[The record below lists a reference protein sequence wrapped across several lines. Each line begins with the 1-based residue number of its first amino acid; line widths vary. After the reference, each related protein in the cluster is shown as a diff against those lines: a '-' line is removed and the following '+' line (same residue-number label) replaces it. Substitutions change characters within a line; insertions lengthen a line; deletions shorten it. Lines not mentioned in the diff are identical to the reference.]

1 MSDLVEEKR
10 PVLSIRGLNTVF
22 KTDLGRVKAVDGL
35 DLDVPAGA
43 TMGIVGESGCGKST
57 VGLSIMKLIP
67 EPPGRITSGEILF
80 EGEDLTK
87 LSNREMRRIRGNKIS
102 MIFQEPMTSLNPV
115 HRVGEI
121 ISEVIRAHQKVH
133 RKLAWEKGIDALD
146 KVRIPSP
153 EIRINDYPHE
163 MSGGMRQ
170 RVMIALAICCDPTL
184 IIADEPTTALD
195 VTIQAQIL
203 ALLERIKKDLGTSII
218 LITHNLGVIAENT
231 EQVAVMYA
239 GRLVEYAD
247 TATLFDA
254 PLHPYTRGL
263 MLSVPRLG
271 GKKDR
276 QSRLNVIPG
285 LVPNLLSLAPGCRFA
300 DRCAQAMDVCQR
312 SEPEISIQD
321 GKHLV
326 RCWRYA

>member
-1 MSDLVEEKR
+1 MSDLVEEKK
-10 PVLSIRGLNTVF
+10 PVLSIQGLTTVF
-22 KTDLGRVKAVDGL
+22 KTDLGQVKAVDDLNL
-35 DLDVPAGA
+35 DMPAGV
-43 TMGIVGESGCGKST
+43 TLGIVGESGCGKST

-67 EPPGRITSGEILF
+67 EPPGRIASGKILF

-87 LSNREMRRIRGNKIS
+87 LGNREMRRIRGNQIS

-121 ISEVIRAHQKVH
+121 IFEVIRTHQKVS
-133 RKLAWEKGIDALD
+133 RKLAREKGIEALE

-153 EIRINDYPHE
+153 QIRINDYPHE

-170 RVMIALAICCDPTL
+170 RVVIALAICCDPTL

-239 GRLVEYAD
+239 GRLLEYAD

-263 MLSVPRLG
+263 MLSMPRLG
-271 GKKDR
+271 AKKKGK
-276 QSRLNVIPG
+276 SRLNVIPG
-285 LVPNLLSLAPGCRFA
+285 LVPNLLGLAPGCRFA
-300 DRCAQAMDVCQR
+300 DRCALVMDVCHS
-312 SEPEISIQD
+312 SEPEISIRD

>member
-1 MSDLVEEKR
+1 MSDLVEEKK
-10 PVLSIRGLNTVF
+10 PVLSIQGLTTVF
-22 KTDLGRVKAVDGL
+22 KTDLGQVKAVDDLNL
-35 DLDVPAGA
+35 DMPAGV
-43 TMGIVGESGCGKST
+43 TLGIVGESGCGKST

-67 EPPGRITSGEILF
+67 EPPGRIASGKILF

-87 LSNREMRRIRGNKIS
+87 LGNREMRRIRGNQIS

-121 ISEVIRAHQKVH
+121 IFEVIRTHQKVS
-133 RKLAWEKGIDALD
+133 RKLAREKGIEALE

-153 EIRINDYPHE
+153 QIRINDYPHE

-170 RVMIALAICCDPTL
+170 RVVIALAICCDPTL

-203 ALLERIKKDLGTSII
+203 TLLERIKKDLGTSII

-239 GRLVEYAD
+239 GRLLEYAD

-263 MLSVPRLG
+263 MLSMPRLG
-271 GKKDR
+271 AKKKGK
-276 QSRLNVIPG
+276 SRLNVIPG
-285 LVPNLLSLAPGCRFA
+285 LVPNLLGLAPGCRFA
-300 DRCAQAMDVCQR
+300 DRCALVMDVCHS
-312 SEPEISIQD
+312 SEPEISIRD

>member
-1 MSDLVEEKR
+1 MSDLAEEKR
-10 PVLSIRGLNTVF
+10 PILSIRGLTTVF
-22 KTDLGRVKAVDGL
+22 KTDLGRVKAVEGL
-35 DLDVPAGA
+35 DLDVPARA
-43 TMGIVGESGCGKST
+43 TLGIVGESGCGKST

-87 LSNREMRRIRGNKIS
+87 LGNREMRRIRGNKIS

-121 ISEVIRAHQKVH
+121 ISEVIRAHQKVP
-133 RKLAWEKGIDALD
+133 RKVAWEKGIEALD

-271 GKKDR
+271 AKKNGR
-276 QSRLNVIPG
+276 SRLNVIPG

-300 DRCAQAMDVCQR
+300 DRCAQAMDVCQD

-326 RCWRYA
+326 RCWRYV

>member
-1 MSDLVEEKR
+1 
-10 PVLSIRGLNTVF
+10 
-22 KTDLGRVKAVDGL
+22 
-35 DLDVPAGA
+35 
-43 TMGIVGESGCGKST
+43 
-57 VGLSIMKLIP
+57 LSIMKLIP

-133 RKLAWEKGIDALD
+133 RKLAWEKGIEALD

-239 GRLVEYAD
+239 GRLVEYAE

-271 GKKDR
+271 AKKNG

>member
-1 MSDLVEEKR
+1 MSDLVEEKK
-10 PVLSIRGLNTVF
+10 PVLSIHGLTTVF
-22 KTDLGRVKAVDGL
+22 KTDLGQVKAVDGL
-35 DLDVPAGA
+35 NLDMPAGV
-43 TMGIVGESGCGKST
+43 TLGIVGESGCGKST

-67 EPPGRITSGEILF
+67 EPPGRIASGKILF

-87 LSNREMRRIRGNKIS
+87 LGNREMRRIRGNQIS

-121 ISEVIRAHQKVH
+121 IFEVIRTHQKVS
-133 RKLAWEKGIDALD
+133 RKLAREKGIEALE

-153 EIRINDYPHE
+153 QIRINDYPHE

-170 RVMIALAICCDPTL
+170 RVVIALAICCDPTL

-239 GRLVEYAD
+239 GRLLEYAD

-254 PLHPYTRGL
+254 PLHPYSRGL
-263 MLSVPRLG
+263 MLSMPRLG
-271 GKKDR
+271 AKKNGK
-276 QSRLNVIPG
+276 SRLNVIPG
-285 LVPNLLSLAPGCRFA
+285 LVPNLLGLAPGCRFA
-300 DRCAQAMDVCQR
+300 DRCALVMDVCHR
-312 SEPEISIQD
+312 SEPEISIRD

>member
-10 PVLSIRGLNTVF
+10 PVLSLRGLTTIF
-22 KTDLGRVKAVDGL
+22 KTDLGQVRAVDGL

-43 TMGIVGESGCGKST
+43 TLGIVGESGCGKST

-67 EPPGRITSGEILF
+67 EPPGRITSGQILF

-87 LSNREMRRIRGNKIS
+87 LSNREMRRIRGNRIS
-102 MIFQEPMTSLNPV
+102 MVFQEPMTSLNPV

-121 ISEVIRAHQKVH
+121 IFEVIRTHQKVP
-133 RKLAWEKGIDALD
+133 RKLAWEKGIETLD

-203 ALLERIKKDLGTSII
+203 ALLERIKKALGTSII

-263 MLSVPRLG
+263 MLSMPRLG
-271 GKKDR
+271 AKKNR

-285 LVPNLLSLAPGCRFA
+285 FVPNLLRLAPGCRFA
-300 DRCAQAMDVCQR
+300 DRCAQVMDVCR
-312 SEPEISIQD
+312 RTEPEIYIQD
-321 GKHLV
+321 GKHWV
-326 RCWRYA
+326 RCWRYG